1 MNFFNIFNSVP
12 VNRPKRSVFDLTHD
26 YKASIDFGGLYP
38 VLCTPVVP
46 GDKFKVNTEIL
57 MKTLPM
63 QAPIMHRV
71 NIFLHYFFVPNRI
84 IWDDFE
90 DWIVASTQQVD
101 ENGDPAPGIPV
112 LPYFGSPTA
121 GNTYPL
127 YTVQDGDLADY
138 LGIPSGHTFS
148 SSLPISAL
156 PFRAYQLIYN
166 EYYRDENLSSEVD
179 IYKGSGDQGG
189 NNMTAKHTLDLL
201 RLRYRAWEKDY
212 FTSALPNP
220 QNGFDVRLPLGDKA
234 NIIFENGPYSS
245 SEAGPMDGVYKRG
258 QGTSSA
264 ARAEYSRIGADDVNG
279 LMNENLNNPLAYDNS
294 GHLKVDLSNATAAT
308 VNSVRRAFAIQRWA
322 EASARGGKRYIEQ
335 ILSHFGVQS
344 SDARLDRPEFLGGG
358 RVPLQVGETLQTSQT
373 TESTSSTGASIQG
386 TQAGNGYGIG
396 SSPSFKKFF
405 EEHGYVMGILSV
417 IPRSSYQQGIPRDF
431 LKRDAL
437 DFYFP
442 EFAHLGEQEI
452 YDAELYAAA
461 SNPTHVFGYTPRYA
475 EYKYIPS
482 TVHGDFRSSLD
493 FWHLGRKFQNQPQLN
508 EDFIKV
514 QPSDADRIF
523 PVSAEVS
530 HQRLYVQ
537 MLHHVKAVRPMPK
550 YGLPKM

>member
-12 VNRPKRSVFDLTHD
+12 VNKPKRSVFDLTHD

-57 MKTLPM
+57 MKCLPM

-71 NIFLHYFFVPNRI
+71 NIFLHYFFVPNRL
-84 IWDDFE
+84 IWDDFQ

-101 ENGDPAPGIPV
+101 ENGEPVTGIPV
-112 LPYFGSPTA
+112 LPFFDGR
-121 GNTYPL
+121 NNF
-127 YTVQDGDLADY
+127 TVADGDLADY
-138 LGIPSGHTFS
+138 LGIPTGVKLNAE
-148 SSLPISAL
+148 LPINVL
-156 PFRAYQLIYN
+156 PFRAYQFIYN
-166 EYYRDENLSSEVD
+166 EYYRDQNLSPEIEFS
-179 IYKGSGDQGG
+179 KGSGAVTNGSGSQIS
-189 NNMTAKHTLDLL
+189 KLL
-201 RLRYRAWEKDY
+201 ALRYRAWEKDY

-220 QNGFDVRLPLGDKA
+220 QNGFDVRLPLGDTA
-234 NIIFENGPYSS
+234 NVLFDN
-245 SEAGPMDGVYKRG
+245 RG
-258 QGTSSA
+258 GTSTFDSMDKVYLRGSGTDQEWA
-264 ARAEYSRIGADDVNG
+264 GTQAEYSRLGAAGEQKSPTG
-279 LMNENLNNPLAYDNS
+279 LTNENMTTPLAYDNS
-294 GHLKVDLSNATAAT
+294 GHLKVDLTNATAAT

-335 ILSHFGVQS
+335 ILSHFGVKS

-358 RVPLQVGETLQTSQT
+358 RVPFQIGETLQTSQT
-373 TESTSSTGASIQG
+373 MATGSDPSLQG
-386 TQAGNGYGIG
+386 NQSGNGFALG
-396 SSPSFKKFF
+396 SSPSFKSFF

-482 TVHGDFRSSLD
+482 SVHGDFRSSLNY
-493 FWHLGRKFQNQPQLN
+493 WHMGRVFDNQPQLN
-508 EDFIKV
+508 SDFVEVK
-514 QPSDADRIF
+514 PADVDRVF
-523 PVSAEVS
+523 PVSAAQS

-537 MLHHVKAVRPMPK
+537 MLHHIKAVRPMPK
-550 YGLPKM
+550 YGIPKM